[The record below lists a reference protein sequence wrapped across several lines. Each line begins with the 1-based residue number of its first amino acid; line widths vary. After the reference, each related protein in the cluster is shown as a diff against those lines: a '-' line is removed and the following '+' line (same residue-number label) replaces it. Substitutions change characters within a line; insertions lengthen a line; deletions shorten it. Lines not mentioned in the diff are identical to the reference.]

1 MISQELEVSL
11 HMAFVEARQQRHE
24 FITVEHLLL
33 ALLDNPSAS
42 EILKACAANVD
53 DLRKVLTQFIAD
65 NTPIIQGPDDVDTQP
80 TLGFQRVIQRAI
92 MHVQSTSNGKK
103 EVTGA
108 NVLVAIF
115 GEKDSHAV
123 YFLHQQG
130 ITRLDV
136 VNFIAHGITKAPPQP
151 SPSGGDESAAAES
164 ADGSGTNAAQPAQ
177 PTALDQYTTNI
188 NELAKKGK
196 IDPLIGRES
205 EVERA
210 IQVLCRRRKN
220 NPLLVGEAGV
230 GKTAIA
236 EGLARRIIEKEVPEI
251 LEQATVYALDM
262 GALLAGTKYRG
273 DFEQRLKAVLKQL
286 KADPHAVLF
295 IDEIHTLI
303 GAGSASGGT
312 LDASNLLKPAL
323 SSGALRCIGATTY
336 NEYRGIFE
344 KDHALSRR
352 FQKIDVV
359 EPSVEQTVQILKGLK
374 SRFEEHHGV
383 KYSAAALSS
392 AAELSAKYI
401 NDRHLPDKAIDVID
415 EAGAAQRILPKSKQK
430 RTIGKTEFEEIV
442 SKIARIP
449 PATVNTDDR
458 QVLAR
463 LDLNLKSVVFGQDP
477 AIEALSAAIKM
488 SRSGLGKID
497 KPIGSFLFS
506 GPTGVGKTEVA
517 KQLAYV
523 LGIELIRF
531 DMSEYMERHA
541 VSRLIGAP
549 PGYVGFDQGGLL
561 TEAITKKPHSVL
573 LLDEIEKAHPDIFNV
588 LLQVMDHGTL
598 TDNNGRK
605 ADFRNVIIIMTTNA
619 GAETLNKRMIGF
631 SNAREAGDEMVDI
644 KRMFTPE
651 FRNRLDAIVS
661 FKSLDTDV
669 IMRVVDKFLIGL
681 EQQLQEKKVEISFSE
696 DLRQFLAKKGFD
708 PQMGA
713 RPMQRLIQDTIRKA
727 LADELLFGRLVNG
740 GRVHIA
746 MDTADSDKVVLEFPT
761 DDGPAKP
768 ASTSRRND
776 SAELVS

>member
-1 MISQELEVSL
+1 MIAQELEVSL
-11 HMAFVEARQQRHE
+11 HMAFVEARQARHE

-33 ALLDNPSAS
+33 ALLDNPSAA
-42 EILKACAANVD
+42 EVLRACAVNIE
-53 DLRKVLTQFIAD
+53 DLRKTLTNFIND
-65 NTPIIQGPDDVDTQP
+65 NTPTVPGTSEVDTQP

-92 MHVQSTSNGKK
+92 MHVQSASNGKK

-123 YFLHQQG
+123 YYLHQQG
-130 ITRLDV
+130 VTRLDV
-136 VNFIAHGITKAPPQP
+136 VNFISHGVRKDQQAESQK
-151 SPSGGDESAAAES
+151 SPEGAEDAQSEGQQKESPLDQFTQNLNKLAAE
-164 ADGSGTNAAQPAQ
+164 
-177 PTALDQYTTNI
+177 
-188 NELAKKGK
+188 GK
-196 IDPLIGRES
+196 IDPLIGREA
-205 EVERA
+205 EVERV
-210 IQVLCRRRKN
+210 IQTLCRRRKN

-236 EGLARRIIEKEVPEI
+236 EGLAWRVTQGDVPEV
-251 LEQATVYALDM
+251 LQNAVVYSLDM

-286 KADPHAVLF
+286 RDNPHGILF
-295 IDEIHTLI
+295 IDEIHTII

-323 SSGALRCIGATTY
+323 SSGQLKCIGATTY
-336 NEYRGIFE
+336 TEFRGVFE

-352 FQKIDVV
+352 FQKIDVT
-359 EPSVEQTVQILKGLK
+359 EPTVEQTVQILRGLK

-383 KYSAAALSS
+383 KYSVSALTS
-392 AAELSAKYI
+392 AAELSARFI

-430 RTIGKTEFEEIV
+430 KTIGKTEIEDII

-449 PATVNTDDR
+449 PQTVNQDDR
-458 QVLAR
+458 TKLQTIDR
-463 LDLNLKSVVFGQDP
+463 DLKNVVFGQDP
-477 AIEALSAAIKM
+477 AIEALGSAIKM
-488 SRSGLGKID
+488 ARAGLGKTD
-497 KPIGSFLFS
+497 KPIGAFLFS

-517 KQLAYV
+517 KQLAFI

-561 TEAITKKPHSVL
+561 TEAITKKPHAVL
-573 LLDEIEKAHPDIFNV
+573 LLDEIEKAHPDIFNI

-619 GAETLNKRMIGF
+619 GAEALQKRSIGF
-631 SNAREAGDEMVDI
+631 TEKKEAGDEMEDI

-651 FRNRLDAIVS
+651 FRNRLDAIIS
-661 FKSLDTDV
+661 FKALDEE
-669 IMRVVDKFLIGL
+669 IILRVVDKFLMQL
-681 EQQLQEKKVEISFSE
+681 EEQLHEKKVEAVFTDS
-696 DLRQFLAKKGFD
+696 LRRYLAKKGFD
-708 PQMGA
+708 PLMGA
-713 RPMQRLIQDTIRKA
+713 RPMARLIQDMIRKA
-727 LADELLFGRLVNG
+727 LADELLFGRLVSG
-740 GRVHIA
+740 GRITVDLDANEQIKLDFA
-746 MDTADSDKVVLEFPT
+746 EGDVPPPSTPEETLEV
-761 DDGPAKP
+761 
-768 ASTSRRND
+768 
-776 SAELVS
+776 E